1 MGGLD
6 LGVERRHCW
15 LRGRVDDAMLE
26 SLWHCVVNDRG
37 LSFLNTLEKEERSVR
52 LGTIV
57 LDMIAVVK
65 AAGRM
70 S

>member
-1 MGGLD
+1 MGELD
-6 LGVERRHCW
+6 LGVECRHCW
-15 LRGRVDDAMLE
+15 LRGTADDAIVE
-26 SLWHCVVNDRG
+26 SLWHCAVNDGG

-65 AAGRM
+65 VLGE
-70 S
+70 

>member
-1 MGGLD
+1 MGELD
-6 LGVERRHCW
+6 LGVECRHCW
-15 LRGRVDDAMLE
+15 LRETVDDAIVE
-26 SLWHCVVNDRG
+26 SLWYCTVNDG
-37 LSFLNTLEKEERSVR
+37 GFSFLNTLEKEERSVR

-57 LDMIAVVK
+57 LDMMTVVK